1 MKRMVLVASA
11 VLIAGGVPAQAADE
25 PVSVPLGGGSLTVIA
40 PEVKWSQPG
49 MGCEDFPIEYRVSYP
64 TASAAWWS
72 IDGSVGTAA
81 GARGDLVSLR
91 GTAPGIVRDAARLCP
106 ETVGYGSM
114 RIEVMARLSTTP
126 EVAVSVPFTLT
137 RMRSKIRL
145 TKVMRDSVSTTVRGK
160 VRAYH
165 PRVGWQPGDGSVRV
179 QFRKPGGRWRG
190 FGTTVAA
197 GGSLKGRFEWTRF
210 RALPKGT
217 SYRAT
222 FLANAKQEPAVSAVL
237 R

>member
-1 MKRMVLVASA
+1 MRRSVLVAP
-11 VLIAGGVPAQAADE
+11 VLLIVAAVPAHAADE
-25 PVSVPLGGGSLTVIA
+25 PVTVPLGDGSVTVIA

-49 MGCEDFPIEYRVSYP
+49 MGCEDFPIEYRVAYP
-64 TASAAWWS
+64 SGVATWWS
-72 IDGSVGTAA
+72 IEGGVGSAA
-81 GARGDLVSLR
+81 GTRGDVVSLR
-91 GTAPGIVRDAARLCP
+91 GTAPGTVRDAARLCP

-114 RIEVMARLSTTP
+114 RVEVRARLSSTP
-126 EVAVSVPFTLT
+126 DVAVSVPFTLT
-137 RMRSKIRL
+137 RMRTKVRL
-145 TKVMRDSVSTTVRGK
+145 TKVTGDAGSTTVWGK

-165 PRVGWQPGDGSVRV
+165 PRTGWQPGDGSVRI
-179 QFRKPGGRWRG
+179 QFKKPGRSWRN
-190 FGTTVAA
+190 FGTTTAS
-197 GGSLKGRFEWTRF
+197 GGELKGRFEWTRF